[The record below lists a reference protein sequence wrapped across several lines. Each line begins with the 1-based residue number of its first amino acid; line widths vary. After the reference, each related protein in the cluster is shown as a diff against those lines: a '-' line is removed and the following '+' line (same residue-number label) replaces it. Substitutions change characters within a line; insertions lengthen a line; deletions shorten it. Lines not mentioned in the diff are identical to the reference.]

1 MTSVPV
7 MLMGVRARMATMQ
20 MPIRRNK
27 HCKPMMH
34 QCRMWWSED
43 IVVESVKIGKY
54 ISDL

>member
-1 MTSVPV
+1 